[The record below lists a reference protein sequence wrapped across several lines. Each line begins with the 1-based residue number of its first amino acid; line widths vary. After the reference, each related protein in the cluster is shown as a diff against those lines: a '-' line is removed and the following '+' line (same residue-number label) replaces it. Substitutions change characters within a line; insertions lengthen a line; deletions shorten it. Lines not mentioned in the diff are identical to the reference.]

1 MKSIVLASAFA
12 CLACLLLASP
22 AAHAQGVGASGDIVG
37 TVTDPSGAVVPRT
50 SVVAVET
57 ARGTQYAAITGAT
70 GQYRLTGLLPAEYNV
85 TAQITGFQTVTQ
97 KGVVVNVG
105 ETSILDFSLKVA
117 TSGQTVEVSAAP
129 PVVDT
134 ERGSQANTLTEQYI
148 TDLPIDRRDYLT
160 FTLLLPGV
168 SNSTRLADDQD
179 FRVKQTPQSGLS
191 FYGSDG
197 VRRRS
202 SGGRRGRPHDCE
214 PGCGAGVPGEPQQLF
229 RGPGRRER
237 RLHQHRDEIGHQ

>member
-1 MKSIVLASAFA
+1 MKSTFLASAFA
-12 CLACLLLASP
+12 WLTCVLLASP
-22 AAHAQGVGASGDIVG
+22 GAYAQGVGASGDIVG
-37 TVTDPSGAVVPRT
+37 TVTDPSGAVVPRV

-57 ARGTQYAAITGAT
+57 ARGTQYTTVTGAT
-70 GQYRLTGLLPAEYNV
+70 GQYRLTGLLPAQYNV
-85 TAQITGFQTVTQ
+85 TAQVTGFQTITQ
-97 KGVVVNVG
+97 NGVVVNVG
-105 ETSILDFSLKVA
+105 ETSILDFSLQVS

-148 TDLPIDRRDYLT
+148 SDLPIDRRDYLT

-191 FYGSDG
+191 SQPGNSATADRWLGSLFELEGLGKEHWKDIDPDDF
-197 VRRRS
+197 VR
-202 SGGRRGRPHDCE
+202 
-214 PGCGAGVPGEPQQLF
+214 QL
-229 RGPGRRER
+229 REGW
-237 RLHQHRDEIGHQ
+237 E